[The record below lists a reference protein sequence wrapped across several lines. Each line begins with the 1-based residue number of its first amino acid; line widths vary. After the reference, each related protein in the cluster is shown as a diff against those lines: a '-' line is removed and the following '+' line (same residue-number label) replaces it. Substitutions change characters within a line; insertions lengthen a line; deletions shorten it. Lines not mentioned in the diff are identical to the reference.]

1 VEFLHVHWVANFMVW
16 IREQRNRIVVLRVD
30 ANKRGFGTRVSITL
44 LLKNGDSIVF
54 EERSN
59 SSSLIRVVDLCDE
72 SHGRQCIGCNRRIL
86 DAREVLAIRA

>member
-1 VEFLHVHWVANFMVW
+1 
-16 IREQRNRIVVLRVD
+16 
-30 ANKRGFGTRVSITL
+30 L

-59 SSSLIRVVDLCDE
+59 SPSLIRVVDLCDE